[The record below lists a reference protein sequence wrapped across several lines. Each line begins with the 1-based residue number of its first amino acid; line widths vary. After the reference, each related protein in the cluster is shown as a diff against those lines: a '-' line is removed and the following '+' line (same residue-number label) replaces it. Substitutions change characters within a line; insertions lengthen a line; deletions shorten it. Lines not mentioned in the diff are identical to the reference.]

1 MANPA
6 NLANILSIFTLGYRD
21 VDAARTLPM
30 LSSAPTLKIFM
41 EAGRIFKTTGY
52 KTGGTIWD
60 QGVNTSETKSGW
72 NDTLTLQD
80 IDNEET
86 FELNLKLLGQGFK
99 MTEDQIQILEH
110 NYSNLKKMLKK
121 GAKKSTVVSYI
132 DRTMQNIWGKSQLR
146 FIRQLYKD
154 IENYLINGSGSNWI
168 GFASIVDSSGPNS
181 AFGTSSLDLSALG
194 VTTERPWYVKKS
206 GGTGAIADY
215 GITLTGS
222 ATMGKAETLKWITLA
237 KNAQT
242 QRGLTF
248 THACV
253 SPAGYFQWAAA
264 FDAGLTENINAD
276 NVKAYNAK
284 LRDIMKDPSKQ
295 GAYDLS
301 FDRPLQ
307 IQGTILYQSPYMAT
321 DSMYL
326 FDINSLSIETYDYN
340 NVDKMKQSGV
350 DKDRTTLFCIQAE
363 RVATSA
369 SGIGRGAVCEIR
381 GMHQLVPDTPAA
393 IMYVGYD
400 EDVA

>member
-1 MANPA
+1 MTTAS
-6 NLANILSIFTLGYRD
+6 LTNILSLFTLGYRD
-21 VDAARTLPM
+21 VDAARELPL

-41 EAGRIFKTTGY
+41 ENGRIFKTTGY
-52 KTGGTIWD
+52 KTGGTVWD

-99 MTEDQIQILEH
+99 MTDDQLETLQH
-110 NYSNLKKMLKK
+110 NYSDLRKMVKK
-121 GAKKSTVVSYI
+121 GAKKGTVLSYI
-132 DRTMQNIWGKSQLR
+132 DRTMRNVWNKGQLR
-146 FIRQLYKD
+146 FLHQLYKD
-154 IENYLINGSGSNWI
+154 MENYIINGSGTNWI
-168 GFASIVDSSGPNS
+168 GFASVVGASGPS
-181 AFGTSSLDLSALG
+181 SSFGTSALDLSSLG
-194 VTTERPWYVKKS
+194 VATERPWYVKKS

-215 GITLTGS
+215 GITLTGT
-222 ATMGKAETLKWITLA
+222 ATMGKADTLKFLTLA
-237 KNAQT
+237 KNAQI

-248 THACV
+248 THAGV

-276 NVKAYNAK
+276 TVKAYNNK
-284 LRDIMKDPSKQ
+284 LRDILANPSKQ
-295 GAYDLS
+295 GAYELS

-307 IQGTILYQSPYMAT
+307 IQGTILYQSPYIAT

-326 FDINSLSIETYDYN
+326 FDINRLSIETYDYN
-340 NVDKMKQSGV
+340 NINEFKRSGV
-350 DKDRTTLFCIQAE
+350 DKDRTTLFSIQAE
-363 RVATSA
+363 RIGASA
-369 SGIGRGAVCEIR
+369 LGLGRGAVCEIR
-381 GMHQLVPDTPAA
+381 GMHQFVPDTPAA

>member
-1 MANPA
+1 MTTAS
-6 NLANILSIFTLGYRD
+6 LTNILSLFTLGYRD
-21 VDAARTLPM
+21 VDAARELPL

-41 EAGRIFKTTGY
+41 ENGRIFKTTGY
-52 KTGGTIWD
+52 KTGGTVWD

-99 MTEDQIQILEH
+99 MTDDQLETLQH
-110 NYSNLKKMLKK
+110 NYSDLRKMVKK
-121 GAKKSTVVSYI
+121 GAKKGTVLSYI
-132 DRTMQNIWGKSQLR
+132 DRTMRNVWNKGQLR
-146 FIRQLYKD
+146 FLHQLYKD
-154 IENYLINGSGSNWI
+154 MENYIINGSGTNWI
-168 GFASIVDSSGPNS
+168 GFASVVGASGPS
-181 AFGTSSLDLSALG
+181 SSFGTSALDLSSLG
-194 VTTERPWYVKKS
+194 VATERPWYVKKS

-215 GITLTGS
+215 GITLTGTS
-222 ATMGKAETLKWITLA
+222 TMGKADTLKFLTLA
-237 KNAQT
+237 KNAQI

-248 THACV
+248 THAGV

-276 NVKAYNAK
+276 TVKAYNNK
-284 LRDIMKDPSKQ
+284 LRDILANPSKQ
-295 GAYDLS
+295 GAYELS

-307 IQGTILYQSPYMAT
+307 IQGTILYQSPYIAT

-326 FDINSLSIETYDYN
+326 FDINRLSIETYDYN
-340 NVDKMKQSGV
+340 NINEFKRSGV
-350 DKDRTTLFCIQAE
+350 DKDRTTLFSIQAE
-363 RVATSA
+363 RIGASA
-369 SGIGRGAVCEIR
+369 LGLGRGAVCEIR
-381 GMHQLVPDTPAA
+381 GMHQFVPDTPAA